1 MSSRLFFEIRE
12 TRGLAY
18 AVHTFRLP
26 FADAGASATYVGTT
40 PNQVD
45 EVLKIVRDQLGL
57 VTESGVTSEELERA
71 KGHVK
76 GSLAISLEDANSR
89 MNLLGRNEITGQE
102 HLSVDQIVEA
112 ISAVTHEDV
121 IDVANAAYDGPYVI
135 GAVGPFDGQ
144 DLEEYIQ

>member
-1 MSSRLFFEIRE
+1 MSSRLFHEIRE

-26 FADAGASATYVGTT
+26 FSDAGASGTYVGTT
-40 PNQVD
+40 PRQAD

-57 VTESGVTSEELERA
+57 ITEAGVTSEELERA

-89 MNLLGRNEITGQE
+89 MNLIGRTEIVGQD
-102 HLSVDQIVEA
+102 HMTVDEIVTA
-112 ISAVTHEDV
+112 ISAVSHDDV
-121 IDVANAAYDGPYVI
+121 LDAARAAYDGPYVI
-135 GAVGPFDGQ
+135 GAVGPFDSQ
-144 DLEEYIQ
+144 DLEEHIR